1 MSVADL
7 ILVLHAIDAEP
18 VIESVG
24 EENCLN
30 WGYLED
36 RHELIQ
42 RAVRMAD
49 AFLVDENGGRDA
61 SNEVAL
67 MLSGFNV
74 RCLERD
80 EFGWLTGG
88 IETQKGLIAY
98 G

>member
-7 ILVLHAIDAEP
+7 ILVLHAIDADSK
-18 VIESVG
+18 IESVG
-24 EENCLN
+24 EDNCLN
-30 WGYLED
+30 WGYLDE

-42 RAVRMAD
+42 QAVHMAD
-49 AFLVDENGGRDA
+49 AILIDENGGRD
-61 SNEVAL
+61 SLNEVSL
-67 MLSGFNV
+67 MLAGFNV